1 MVMSVKPT
9 IGKSNKFSVG
19 VRSSIDL
26 RRRILEVVACAG
38 RGHIGPALSILDIL
52 DVLYGSVMQGNG
64 DVDNSNR
71 DRFILSKGHGCL
83 GLYVVLEKYGLIGN
97 EDLESFC
104 SFDSAFGGHPENFKL
119 PAIEFS
125 TGALG
130 HGPSLAIGLAVGAN
144 LMNKRSRVY
153 VLVGDGELNEGS
165 IWEAAAHAS
174 KHRLSN
180 LCLIV
185 DKNGMQASG
194 RLEVVLDMEPIR
206 EKWESFGFLVL
217 EVDGHNKEELIRVLN
232 FKDSDSKLPRVVIAN
247 TIKGKGVREA
257 ENSPIWHHK
266 AKISVEEVRRLI
278 LDLY

>member
-1 MVMSVKPT
+1 M
-9 IGKSNKFSVG
+9 NKLDQ
-19 VRSSIDL
+19 RSKDL
-26 RRRILEVVACAG
+26 RKNVIKMVEVDK
-38 RGHIGPALSILDIL
+38 RGHIGPALSLIEIMRVFFDSFLNFDAT
-52 DVLYGSVMQGNG
+52 NPKWEK
-64 DVDNSNR
+64 R